1 MEQLVRKL
9 PIGIQSFESLRKDN
23 YLYVDKTKVIFDLI
37 NLGRY
42 FFLSRPRRF
51 GKSLFLSTIKAYFEG
66 KRELF
71 DGLALSKKE
80 VEWVARPVLYLDLNT
95 NAYDDKSVL
104 VDKLDDSLSQW
115 EQEYGLES
123 KDLPLGMR
131 FEKVIE
137 GAYKKTGHRVAIL
150 VDEYDK
156 PMLQAIGNKEL
167 QEDFRSTLKGF
178 YGALKSMDSCIKFAM
193 LTGVTKFGKVSVFSD
208 LNNLND
214 ISMDAQYY
222 DICGITEE
230 ELKSNFSFYI
240 KQLAEANS
248 LSIDECL
255 GRLKEMYD
263 GYHFEES
270 VPGVYNP
277 FSLLNAFSKKKFGSY
292 WFESGTPTYLVK
304 LLQLHDYKL
313 EKLDGLETSA
323 QVLNSIDSGSTNPV
337 PTIYQS
343 GYLTIKGYDPE
354 FGLYKLGYPNKEVEE
369 GFLSFLLPYY
379 SAYDNVDSPFEL
391 QQFVKDVKSGNVEQF
406 IERLRSFFSATP
418 YDTMKD
424 VENYYQNVLL
434 ILFRLAGFYIRAEYR
449 TSRGRIDLLVESQ
462 DYRYVMELKLDKT
475 AEEALTQIK
484 AKEYALSFVQD
495 AKKTYLI
502 GLNFSSQTRNIDK
515 YVIE

>member
-51 GKSLFLSTIKAYFEG
+51 GKSLLLSTIKSYFEG

-104 VDKLDDSLSQW
+104 VDKLDDSLSKW

-277 FSLLNAFSKKKFGSY
+277 FSLLNAFLKKKFGSY

-313 EKLDGLETSA
+313 EKLDGLETSS

-449 TSRGRIDLLVESQ
+449 TSRGRIDLLLESQ

-475 AEEALTQIK
+475 AEEALSQIK
-484 AKEYALSFVQD
+484 TKEYALPYSLD
-495 AKKTYLI
+495 GKKTYLI

>member
-1 MEQLVRKL
+1 MERQTKL
-9 PIGIQSFESLRKDN
+9 PIGIQDFEKIRKGN
-23 YLYVDKTKVIFDLI
+23 YVYVDKTEHIYRLVSE
-37 NLGRY
+37 GCY
-42 FFLSRPRRF
+42 YFLSRPRRF
-51 GKSLFLSTIKAYFEG
+51 GKSLLLSTLKAFFEG

-71 DGLALSKKE
+71 QGLALSQKN
-80 VEWVARPVLYLDLNT
+80 VEWVTRPVLYLDLNT
-95 NAYDDKSVL
+95 NAYNDKSVL
-104 VDKLDDSLSQW
+104 LDKLVDSLNRW

-123 KDLPLGMR
+123 NDLPLGMR
-131 FEKVIE
+131 LEKVIE

-156 PMLQAIGNKEL
+156 PMLQAIGNTSL
-167 QEDFRSTLKGF
+167 QDDFRNILKGF
-178 YGALKSMDSCIKFAM
+178 YGALKSMDGCIKFAM

-214 ISMDAQYY
+214 ISMDAKYY
-222 DICGITEE
+222 DICGITEQ
-230 ELKSNFSFYI
+230 ELKDNFSYQI
-240 KQLAEANS
+240 EQLASANS
-248 LSIDECL
+248 LSTEQCL
-255 GRLKEMYD
+255 ERLKIMYD
-263 GYHFEES
+263 GYHFEETS
-270 VPGVYNP
+270 PGVYNP

-304 LLQLHDYKL
+304 LLQMHDYKL
-313 EKLDGLETSA
+313 EKLDDIETSA
-323 QVLNSIDSGSTNPV
+323 SVLNSIDSESTNPV

-379 SAYDNVDSPFEL
+379 SAYDSVDSPFEL

-406 IERLRSFFSATP
+406 IERLRGFFADTP

-434 ILFRLAGFYIRAEYR
+434 ILFRLAGFYIKAEYR

-475 AEEALTQIK
+475 AEEALSQIK
-484 AKEYALSFVQD
+484 TKEYALPYSLD

-502 GLNFSSQTRNIDK
+502 GLNFSSKTRNIDK